1 MCNKLLLMQTRRN
14 NITNLLLFA
23 IIAVAIYLIQ
33 RIAAF
38 EVSTLEIPYAGYRDL
53 LYPEYIIVFVALL
66 GLSAWY
72 IYVEKKKGEL
82 KLHIPLII
90 FLSILFLISVISI
103 ILFPSRLEV
112 DVPVFIRVFDT
123 PIKSHTELDY
133 IKYGCVIATSVEQK
147 ILFIFISFAV
157 LYMVYLTLWVL
168 PRKIRYL
175 RELNMLMYIIIDF
188 AIALMIY
195 SWIVDFSKYIEFF
208 NVLPDP
214 NQGLPGGI
222 DSFVGN
228 RNSFGVALTFAT
240 FACLYLHHLN
250 RKWWI
255 LLFPV
260 VFAIQTVLIGSKTN
274 ALISWLTLFVYF
286 ITMMVF
292 RFKRHIKSSII
303 ILSVIFVLI
312 ATFVTLFVIHYFNN
326 EFMPNA
332 ANSVEKLTYF
342 FFLKAFNPLDQLS
355 GRDRQ
360 FEKAIGLLDM
370 GYWGVGIG
378 YGLFNY
384 IFIGLENISNIPDLH
399 TYDASTITTPQT
411 SSVISSD
418 SPHSAFYQ
426 IIGTGGIVTIVIYF
440 ILVAYLIFAMVKLF
454 KKHKLTVIMCAT
466 FLLASLIHGL
476 TEAPTLF
483 FMSPVIID
491 SLLFTMFVALPIL
504 SLYHHEHH
512 PSENRKFL
520 ANYEQIDTNFAKYD
534 KSCLVSK
541 SLYFFLTPAVA
552 IVCGISAIRWNPL
565 EASHFGLLIA
575 MIVLLSLFVVAPIV
589 AQLIFD
595 RKTKFS
601 VFLKTVALPYYV
613 VLATYAIFYYL
624 YRLATGP
631 FTLTLSGL
639 LLVATVVSYFSL
651 FFLSKVFYNKAGIV
665 DYLMDLLCN
674 KVYSYQKKYIEVSN
688 EEDTLTLQE
697 KFFRLLT
704 PKRFRKD
711 EARDN

>member
-1 MCNKLLLMQTRRN
+1 
-14 NITNLLLFA
+14 
-23 IIAVAIYLIQ
+23 
-33 RIAAF
+33 
-38 EVSTLEIPYAGYRDL
+38 
-53 LYPEYIIVFVALL
+53 
-66 GLSAWY
+66 
-72 IYVEKKKGEL
+72 
-82 KLHIPLII
+82 
-90 FLSILFLISVISI
+90 
-103 ILFPSRLEV
+103 
-112 DVPVFIRVFDT
+112 
-123 PIKSHTELDY
+123 
-133 IKYGCVIATSVEQK
+133 
-147 ILFIFISFAV
+147 
-157 LYMVYLTLWVL
+157 
-168 PRKIRYL
+168 
-175 RELNMLMYIIIDF
+175 
-188 AIALMIY
+188 
-195 SWIVDFSKYIEFF
+195 
-208 NVLPDP
+208 
-214 NQGLPGGI
+214 
-222 DSFVGN
+222 
-228 RNSFGVALTFAT
+228 
-240 FACLYLHHLN
+240 
-250 RKWWI
+250 
-255 LLFPV
+255 
-260 VFAIQTVLIGSKTN
+260 
-274 ALISWLTLFVYF
+274 
-286 ITMMVF
+286 
-292 RFKRHIKSSII
+292 
-303 ILSVIFVLI
+303 
-312 ATFVTLFVIHYFNN
+312 
-326 EFMPNA
+326 
-332 ANSVEKLTYF
+332 
-342 FFLKAFNPLDQLS
+342 
-355 GRDRQ
+355 
-360 FEKAIGLLDM
+360 
-370 GYWGVGIG
+370 
-378 YGLFNY
+378 
-384 IFIGLENISNIPDLH
+384 
-399 TYDASTITTPQT
+399 
-411 SSVISSD
+411 
-418 SPHSAFYQ
+418 
-426 IIGTGGIVTIVIYF
+426 
-440 ILVAYLIFAMVKLF
+440 
-454 KKHKLTVIMCAT
+454 MCAT

-504 SLYHHEHH
+504 SLYYHEYH

-575 MIVLLSLFVVAPIV
+575 MIVLLSLFVVAPV
-589 AQLIFD
+589 AAQLIFD